1 VRVTYVGDRG
11 FTELQ
16 QVSSPTEGPAKSAPK
31 NVPEQP
37 AAEPT
42 LLADLA
48 LLIAEIEAA
57 TDGGSKLDARIHF
70 GFRVAACRAP
80 DVAALLIETG
90 ITWPTVEAVLD
101 EQIPPFTTSLDAA
114 LEGED
119 ITFVIR
125 SAKRRRWGAMQKARC
140 GEEILAWAATEPLA
154 RRLAAIQAW
163 RVDLVRSTAA
173 SVPPSITPANN
184 IEPAEASVREDDW
197 EVMF

>member
-1 VRVTYVGDRG
+1 M
-11 FTELQ
+11 Q
-16 QVSSPTEGPAKSAPK
+16 QFSSPAAGSAKSAP
-31 NVPEQP
+31 NNEPEQP

-48 LLIAEIEAA
+48 VLVAEIESAA
-57 TDGGSKLDARIHF
+57 DGSSALDARIHF
-70 GFRVAACRAP
+70 GFRVATRRAP

-90 ITWPTVEAVLD
+90 ITWPTVEAVMD

-163 RVDLVRSTAA
+163 RVDLERSSA
-173 SVPPSITPANN
+173 VPNPPSMTTAKNG
-184 IEPAEASVREDDW
+184 EPAEASVREGDW